1 MKNLIALRHLAFE
14 DLGLLAPLMQ
24 AQGSRVHYYHRGLD
38 ELWKIDLSQVDQL
51 VILGGPIGTEE
62 DERYPF
68 LVDELQLLRERLTT
82 QWPMLG
88 ICLGAHLIARAMG
101 ARVQPMGRKEIGY
114 APIAL
119 TAQGQVSPLGALGD
133 QPVLHWHGDQ
143 FELPDGIP
151 SLATTPLC
159 PHQAFVVERHTMAWQ
174 FHLEVD
180 AARIEQWLV
189 GHTAEL
195 AQLQMST
202 QHLRDEAKR
211 HHGALEAALARVMH
225 AWPDALPA

>member
-1 MKNLIALRHLAFE
+1 MKTLVALRHLAFE

-24 AQGSRVHYYHRGLD
+24 AQGWRVHYYDLGVD
-38 ELWKIDLSQVDQL
+38 ELWKIDLSQVDLL
-51 VILGGPIGTEE
+51 VILGGPIGAED

-68 LVDELQLLRERLTT
+68 LVDELQLLRERLAT
-82 QWPMLG
+82 QRPMLG
-88 ICLGAHLIARAMG
+88 ICLGAQLIARAMG

-119 TAQGQVSPLGALGD
+119 TAQGQASPLGALGN

-151 SLATTPLC
+151 SLATSPLC
-159 PHQAFVVERHTMAWQ
+159 PHQAFMVDRHTMAWQ

-202 QHLRDEAKR
+202 HHLRDEAKR
-211 HHGALEAALARVMH
+211 HHGALEAVLARVMH
-225 AWPDALPA
+225 AWLDALPA